1 VGGTGSFIPVSCDD
15 IPRVAEKLNDTR
27 LGVAE
32 GEARVCD
39 VVCKKC
45 SRKAGSQM
53 NVKILDR
60 YVARNFLIG
69 YAIAFCVLIGL
80 RIIIDLFVN
89 LDEFTEHADLGAFA
103 VAGNILSF
111 YGLHSMLYF
120 RDFAGMI
127 IVVAAAFSLGK
138 MIRSNELVAVMAS
151 GVSLKRAIVPMV
163 LLAFLLTGLLV
174 IDQEFLIPPL
184 SDKLVRGQ
192 DALPGQETYD
202 VWFIGD
208 GNGSL
213 ICSQRF
219 DVKTSTL
226 QKPTIIT
233 RSKKA
238 GSIIWEVTG
247 RISAE
252 KAVYNPKTGKWDL
265 INGQFTEKGS
275 LIGAQPITSYVS
287 DITPKDIPVMRRSG
301 YKTLLSS
308 RQLSALA
315 AQRTK
320 IKDLAELFSQKHFR
334 ITDPII
340 NLVMLMVCLPILVC
354 RDPKSMK
361 TAIMISFGV
370 TTACFIITFICKMLA
385 TEVVFFDRVM
395 PELWAWLP
403 VFIFAPIA
411 FIELDS
417 MKT

>member
-1 VGGTGSFIPVSCDD
+1 
-15 IPRVAEKLNDTR
+15 
-27 LGVAE
+27 
-32 GEARVCD
+32 
-39 VVCKKC
+39 
-45 SRKAGSQM
+45 M
-53 NVKILDR
+53 KILDK
-60 YVARNFLIG
+60 YIAKNFLIG

-103 VAGNILSF
+103 VVGNILNF
-111 YGLHSMLYF
+111 YGLHSLLYF

-127 IVVAAAFSLGK
+127 TVVAAAFSLGK

-151 GVSLKRAIVPMV
+151 GVSLKRVIVPIV
-163 LLAFLLTGLLV
+163 LLTFLLTGLLV
-174 IDQEFLIPPL
+174 IDQEFLIPPF

-192 DALPGQETYD
+192 DVIPGQETYD
-202 VWFIGD
+202 VWFIDD

-213 ICSQRF
+213 ICTERF
-219 DVKTSTL
+219 DVKTSTMY
-226 QKPTIIT
+226 KPTIIT

-238 GSIIWEVTG
+238 DSVAWEVTG

-252 KAVYNPKTGKWDL
+252 RAVYNSETGRWDL
-265 INGQFTEKGS
+265 INGQLIEKGS
-275 LIGAQPITSYVS
+275 QTGAQPIASYAS
-287 DITPKDIPVMRRSG
+287 DITPKDIPVMRRSRNI
-301 YKTLLSS
+301 TMLSS
-308 RQLSALA
+308 RQLAVLS

-320 IKDLAELFSQKHFR
+320 IKDLAQLYSQKHFR

-340 NLVMLMVCLPILVC
+340 SLVMLMVSLPILVC

-361 TAIMISFGV
+361 SAIMISFAT
-370 TTACFIITFICKMLA
+370 TTACFVTTFICKMFA
-385 TEVVFFDRVM
+385 VEVVFDRVI

>member
-1 VGGTGSFIPVSCDD
+1 
-15 IPRVAEKLNDTR
+15 
-27 LGVAE
+27 
-32 GEARVCD
+32 
-39 VVCKKC
+39 
-45 SRKAGSQM
+45 M
-53 NVKILDR
+53 KILDR
-60 YVARNFLIG
+60 YIAKNFLIG
-69 YAIAFCVLIGL
+69 YCIAFCVLIGL

-103 VAGNILSF
+103 VVGNILSF

-127 IVVAAAFSLGK
+127 TVVAAAFSLGK

-151 GVSLKRAIVPMV
+151 GVSLKRVIVPIL

-174 IDQEFLIPPL
+174 IDQEFLIPPF

-192 DALPGQETYD
+192 DAVPGQETYD
-202 VWFIGD
+202 VWFID
-208 GNGSL
+208 DDNGSL
-213 ICSQRF
+213 ICSQKF

-226 QKPTIIT
+226 YKPTIII

-238 GSIIWEVTG
+238 DSAVWEITG

-252 KAVYNPKTGKWDL
+252 KAVYNPETGRWDL
-265 INGQFTEKGS
+265 INGQFIEKGS
-275 LIGAQPITSYVS
+275 QIGAQPIAFYASS
-287 DITPKDIPVMRRSG
+287 ITPKDIPVMRRAQHI
-301 YKTLLSS
+301 TLLSS
-308 RQLSALA
+308 HQLAVLA

-320 IKDLAELFSQKHFR
+320 IKDLAQLYSQKHFR

-361 TAIMISFGV
+361 SAIMISFG
-370 TTACFIITFICKMLA
+370 TTAACFIITFLCRMFA
-385 TEVVFFDRVM
+385 VEAVFDRVV